1 MSTTTNLDTL
11 KINYLTQAQY
21 DTALENDQ
29 INDNELYFTPSSGGG
44 GGGGD
49 GTSTPTANAT
59 AAFDSAA
66 HMNSTDMTTQE
77 VEDFID
83 GLDGQGANLADYVV
97 EQGINGIWTY
107 RKWNSGIAE
116 CWGRM
121 SVASRTYSASGGY
134 YNVVSAPPTGLFLS
148 GSYPVLSATGGIETC
163 VHTTIG
169 FTHASD
175 TNIQTY
181 LVNRGTGAV
190 TAAAWVCW
198 HLTGRWK

>member
-97 EQGINGIWTY
+97 EQGINGTWTY
-107 RKWNSGIAE
+107 RKWNSGLYEA
-116 CWGRM
+116 WGT
-121 SVASRTYSASGGY
+121 VSASFAMTTALSPFYYAIGTFDISSLGFTTIKCLEVTGNAAGY
-134 YNVVSAPPTGLFLS
+134 YLFTKVEDYSTTQIRLTAFAQR
-148 GSYPVLSATGGIETC
+148 SYTQTVTHHIQI
-163 VHTTIG
+163 IG
-169 FTHASD
+169 T
-175 TNIQTY
+175 
-181 LVNRGTGAV
+181 
-190 TAAAWVCW
+190 
-198 HLTGRWK
+198 